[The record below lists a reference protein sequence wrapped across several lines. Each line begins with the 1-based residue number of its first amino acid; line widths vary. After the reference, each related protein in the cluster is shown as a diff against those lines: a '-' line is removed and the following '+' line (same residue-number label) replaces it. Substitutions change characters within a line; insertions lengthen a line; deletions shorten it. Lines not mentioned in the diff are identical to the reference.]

1 MNSILA
7 RRAGRIRG
15 FTLLEILLVIGMIAV
30 LATVVLVALDPAKRF
45 RDVRDAK
52 RATDV
57 QSILSAIQTY
67 IVDNQGTIPAGLT
80 TTEKQLG
87 TAASGCTI
95 ATGGCAVAATGDC
108 VNFSAT
114 LAKYLKSMPI
124 DPNGGTAALT
134 RYSAV
139 VDANGIVTV
148 KACGSEGGTNISV
161 SR

>member
-1 MNSILA
+1 MNSIFA

-67 IVDNQGTIPAGLT
+67 IVDNQGTMPTGLS

-87 TAASGCTI
+87 TGPGCAL
-95 ATGGCAVAATGDC
+95 ATGGCAVTGNTDC
-108 VNFSAT
+108 VDFSST
-114 LAKYLKSMPI
+114 LAKYLETVPK
-124 DPNGGTAALT
+124 DPNGGTTTLT
-134 RYSAV
+134 KYSAV
-139 VDANGIVTV
+139 IDANGIVTV
-148 KACGSEGGTNISV
+148 KACGTEGGTNISV